1 MLNSLKLS
9 LMAVALLSISVS
21 SCGESNMEP
30 KASALSESLQRVD
43 WKKIASKRI
52 YFGHQSVGNNVLN
65 GLRLIAKEH
74 PNVAL
79 NIVETT
85 DPNQFTRPI
94 FAHSP
99 VGRNEQPET
108 KNAAFAELLTGPLRG
123 KPEIAFYK
131 YCYID
136 VTRRTD
142 PVQLFNAYKAT
153 MERVKAANPAT
164 TLVHVTAPLTVIQ
177 TGPKAWLKRALGKP
191 VAGYEENKR
200 RQEFNEML
208 RAEYGNKKEPIFDLA
223 AFESTLENGER
234 VSYQHGGQTYYAL
247 APEYSDDGGHLNER
261 GQKFVAAQLLIFLS
275 AIPEPTPQASRPL
288 T

>member
-1 MLNSLKLS
+1 
-9 LMAVALLSISVS
+9 
-21 SCGESNMEP
+21 MEH
-30 KASALSESLQRVD
+30 KTSALNESLQRVD

-65 GLRLIAKEH
+65 GLQLIAKEH
-74 PNVAL
+74 PNVPL
-79 NIVETT
+79 NIVETA
-85 DPNQFTRPI
+85 DPSQFAGPV
-94 FAHSP
+94 FAHSQ
-99 VGRNEQPET
+99 VGRNEEPET
-108 KNAAFAELLTGPLRG
+108 KNTAFAELLTGPLRG
-123 KPEIAFYK
+123 KSEIAFYK
-131 YCYID
+131 YCYVD

-142 PVQLFNAYKAT
+142 SAQLFNAYKAT
-153 MERVKAANPAT
+153 MERVKAANPGT

-223 AFESTLENGER
+223 AFESTLENGAR
-234 VSYQHGGQTYYAL
+234 VTYKHAGQTYYAL
-247 APEYSDDGGHLNER
+247 APQYSDDGGHLNER
-261 GQKFVAAQLLIFLS
+261 GQRFVAAQLLVFLS
-275 AIPEPTPQASRPL
+275 NIPEKTPPLSRPS